1 MTARSP
7 DISGNVFLAIMLAI
21 SNSSESIQNQQ
32 FADAKTTINY
42 GTMEDNIN
50 NYWYTSNNSPLKTDI
65 SKISGASGDSTQIQQ
80 TVATWSSQFQAD
92 SAVAS
97 AATSKADSLVQMSN
111 SQSNTDA
118 TNIQQ
123 INQLGQVMNIIGYI
137 ANLLSH

>member
-7 DISGNVFLAIMLAI
+7 DISGNVFLALMLAI

-50 NYWYTSNNSPLKTDI
+50 KLWYTGD
-65 SKISGASGDSTQIQQ
+65 SKLQQCIDAIASASGDSTTIQKI
-80 TVATWSSQFQAD
+80 VAQQSSQFQAY

-123 INQLGQVMNIIGYI
+123 MNQLVQVMNIIGYI